1 MPVPLVLDDG
11 RAIVLAPAAASANL
25 HEKVNIH
32 TFSSSLTENTED
44 VKGIAWKRWC
54 ELHGFEHQEWSEERL
69 RGEPIRLANVKR
81 LLRFTSWP
89 GYVRNVMLEKAIMSE
104 LRNVRKTTFAN
115 LVLQFPQSDPDE
127 VQRLLARLIL
137 NQDVH
142 SDIHLTSFS
151 MVTEVS
157 AYHEFPPNSS

>member
-1 MPVPLVLDDG
+1 
-11 RAIVLAPAAASANL
+11 
-25 HEKVNIH
+25 
-32 TFSSSLTENTED
+32 
-44 VKGIAWKRWC
+44 
-54 ELHGFEHQEWSEERL
+54 
-69 RGEPIRLANVKR
+69 
-81 LLRFTSWP
+81 
-89 GYVRNVMLEKAIMSE
+89 MLEKAIMSE